1 MAFVAVFLGAAAF
14 ALVDFVAVAFFG
26 VAVSGAASADDA
38 ADVSR
43 AVLLSAARALPAAV
57 WAPFA
62 LSAFEA
68 AMRAFA
74 AFWAAPLLVVF
85 AALRPWPPAAPPT
98 AALTFRVSRDFRR
111 AAAFGWIAP
120 AFAARS
126 RALSASAS
134 ACCGSMLSVGWVAA
148 VMAFAT

>member
-1 MAFVAVFLGAAAF
+1 LVAVVRFGA
-14 ALVDFVAVAFFG
+14 
-26 VAVSGAASADDA
+26 AVSGAASVAGA
-38 ADVSR
+38 EVSR
-43 AVLLSAARALPAAV
+43 AVRLSAARALPAAV
-57 WAPFA
+57 CAPFA

-68 AMRAFA
+68 AMRALA

-85 AALRPWPPAAPPT
+85 AAPRPWPAAVPPT
-98 AALTFRVSRDFRR
+98 AALTFRVRRDLRR

-134 ACCGSMLSVGWVAA
+134 ACCGSMLSVGWLGAGKGLATVG
-148 VMAFAT
+148 FA